1 MQLLAV
7 YTQFKYNAIDKSKRW
22 KKIYHS
28 DTNQRKPVVAI
39 LMSKQTSE
47 QEKNHK
53 LTRSQERYYILI
65 KGSNHQDDRTILKVY
80 ASNNEPQNT

>member
-47 QEKNHK
+47 QEKK
-53 LTRSQERYYILI
+53 
-65 KGSNHQDDRTILKVY
+65 
-80 ASNNEPQNT
+80 NTN